1 MLVGAGFNRVILPRM
16 NKKGFQLPEIL
27 RKLEACY
34 GVREPG
40 WPTDPY
46 FFLVWWHCGYPA
58 SDATCAKGW
67 ESLEREIGVE
77 PRQLLAGATAKL
89 AKALRAGGMVPELR
103 AKRLKEIAACVKDE
117 YGGDLRGALNGPIA
131 RARKILKLFPGMGN
145 PGADRILLFAG
156 IAPLAAVPSN
166 CPHVLV
172 RIKSGEESKDY
183 AATYRE
189 AQQLIEAETP
199 ADFEA
204 RGRAYLLLKRHG
216 QEICRRTKPKCEEC
230 PVNTYCAFFC
240 GRLTRS
246 Q

>member
-1 MLVGAGFNRVILPRM
+1 LVWQEGVCAILRRM
-16 NKKGFQLPEIL
+16 GNGTFQLGEIL
-27 RKLEACY
+27 RKLEAYY
-34 GVREPG
+34 GVQEPG

-46 FFLVWWHCGYPA
+46 LFLVWWHCGYPA
-58 SDATCAKGW
+58 SDAACAKGW
-67 ESLEREIGVE
+67 AALEREIGVE
-77 PRQLLAGATAKL
+77 PRQLVAVAPAKL

-131 RARKILKLFPGMGN
+131 RARKILKTFPGMGD

-156 IAPLAAVPSN
+156 IAALAAVPSN

-183 AATYRE
+183 VATYRQ
-189 AQQLIEAETP
+189 AQKLIEAETS

-216 QEICRRTKPKCEEC
+216 QEICKRTKPKCEEC
-230 PVNTYCAFFC
+230 PVNAYCAFFA
-240 GRLTRS
+240 GE
-246 Q
+246 